1 MPKAAAQEVS
11 DPPAI
16 PTASKSHADAKGLS
30 KRVTLLLSVAI
41 LGVATLGVLST
52 LRHEAQLVQLSAKL
66 EEQAAESTKL
76 QRRMGRVAEK
86 ATASNRSI
94 KVLIEDLKEEKKEL
108 RQQVRQHHG
117 KLDRLLA
124 RLVVFNGTVTARHRH
139 GQGEKVL
146 LMKKKEGSSDEEEED
161 EEDKAEEDE
170 DGERPAKQNSTKSTK
185 SGKKKGKK
193 SDADEE
199 DDKED
204 DEDDADDGDE
214 DTAGGKKKGKKKGRG
229 KKKKGRGR

>member
-1 MPKAAAQEVS
+1 MPKAGAHEVS

-16 PTASKSHADAKGLS
+16 PTASKSQADAKGLS
-30 KRVTLLLSVAI
+30 KPTSLRLTLFLSVAI
-41 LGVATLGVLST
+41 LVVAALGIFGA
-52 LRHEAQLVQLSAKL
+52 LRHDAQLVQLSVKL
-66 EEQAAESTKL
+66 EEQAAESTKI

-86 ATASNRSI
+86 AAASNRSI

-124 RLVVFNGTVTARHRH
+124 KLVVFNGTVTAKHRH

-146 LMKKKEGSSDEEEED
+146 LEKKKEEEEEGK
-161 EEDKAEEDE
+161 DKDEEDE
-170 DGERPAKQNSTKSTK
+170 DEETPAKQNSTK

-193 SDADEE
+193 SDAEDE

-204 DEDDADDGDE
+204 DEDEEDADE
-214 DTAGGKKKGKKKGRG
+214 DKKKGKKKGRG
-229 KKKKGRGR
+229 R

>member
-1 MPKAAAQEVS
+1 MPKAGAHEVS

-16 PTASKSHADAKGLS
+16 PTASKSQADAKGLS
-30 KRVTLLLSVAI
+30 KPTSLRLTLFLSVAI
-41 LGVATLGVLST
+41 LVVAALGIFGA
-52 LRHEAQLVQLSAKL
+52 LRHDAQLVQLSVKL
-66 EEQAAESTKL
+66 EEQAAESTKI

-86 ATASNRSI
+86 AAASNRSI

-124 RLVVFNGTVTARHRH
+124 KLVVFNGTVTAKHRH

-146 LMKKKEGSSDEEEED
+146 LEKKKEEEEGK
-161 EEDKAEEDE
+161 DKDEEDE
-170 DGERPAKQNSTKSTK
+170 DEETPAKQNSTK

-193 SDADEE
+193 SDAEDE

-204 DEDDADDGDE
+204 DEDEEDADE
-214 DTAGGKKKGKKKGRG
+214 DKKRGKKRGRGKKKGRG
-229 KKKKGRGR
+229 R